1 MVQKHIWG
9 EVDMG
14 YVEAKVKL
22 AALGVIM
29 VAAALA
35 KIPYCV
41 LFLLYINCTSLEM
54 PKVRFVN

>member
-1 MVQKHIWG
+1 LG

-22 AALGVIM
+22 AALGIIM